1 MTRRLGVLIAAVVC
15 SANFP
20 LQAHHA
26 IGETYDEERT
36 IVVEGEVSSFLF
48 GNPHSMIQLR
58 VPDGQGAAHTWALEW
73 RGAGHLQQ
81 LGWTDNAL
89 TTGGPAG
96 TRAATPAPP
105 RRRTA
110 PCARRHCVAQPPHPP
125 SVGDLR
131 SPVLDHRT
139 SRRHHHR

>member
-1 MTRRLGVLIAAVVC
+1 MKAANLMRGGKLMTRRLGVLIAAVVC
-15 SANFP
+15 SAQFP

-36 IVVEGEVSSFLF
+36 IVVEGKVSSFLF

-58 VPDGQGAAHTWALEW
+58 VPDGQGAVHTWALEW

-89 TTGGPAG
+89 TTGDHGRIRGNPGRDSGAATTSDSTLCTPTLRGPAALP
-96 TRAATPAPP
+96 T
-105 RRRTA
+105 
-110 PCARRHCVAQPPHPP
+110 V
-125 SVGDLR
+125 
-131 SPVLDHRT
+131 
-139 SRRHHHR
+139 SR

>member
-1 MTRRLGVLIAAVVC
+1 MKAANLMRGGKLMTRRLGVLIAAVVC
-15 SANFP
+15 SAQFP

-58 VPDGQGAAHTWALEW
+58 VPNGQGAVHTWALEW

-89 TTGGPAG
+89 TTSDHGRICGNPGRDSGAATTSDSTLCTPTLRGPAALP
-96 TRAATPAPP
+96 T
-105 RRRTA
+105 
-110 PCARRHCVAQPPHPP
+110 V
-125 SVGDLR
+125 
-131 SPVLDHRT
+131 
-139 SRRHHHR
+139 SR

>member
-1 MTRRLGVLIAAVVC
+1 MKAANLMRGGKLMTRRLGVLIAAVVC
-15 SANFP
+15 SAEFP

-58 VPDGQGAAHTWALEW
+58 VPDGQGAVHTWGLEW

-81 LGWTDNAL
+81 LGWSDHGRICGNPGRDSGAA
-89 TTGGPAG
+89 TTSDSTLCTPTLRGPAALP
-96 TRAATPAPP
+96 T
-105 RRRTA
+105 
-110 PCARRHCVAQPPHPP
+110 V
-125 SVGDLR
+125 
-131 SPVLDHRT
+131 
-139 SRRHHHR
+139 SR